1 MNYPYA
7 TLYFDTKRAKQR
19 LDRFFQSGPERK
31 PTVCFIESPKAPV
44 AGDQREGADR
54 SEQSKESAANLE
66 A

>member
-19 LDRFFQSGPERK
+19 LTRLFQSGPEHK
-31 PTVCFIESPKAPV
+31 PTVETPV
-44 AGDQREGADR
+44 ASDQRKDAER
-54 SEQSKESAANLE
+54 PEQSKESAASLE